1 LTILNFCQ
9 ISDIFKFVQVS
20 INQYFS
26 HEEETMKIFFRKQT
40 KMILV
45 LIAIVLLA
53 MSSCVP
59 TSVTQPDPTQK
70 AEPTEPV
77 LLSAGVQEIG
87 GVVISGGDTTPEGL
101 LDAPRTFIYQ
111 VLLDTGEEINVTFT
125 ANPPSPIDQ
134 TQPVPK
140 LTFYAGTINVG
151 DYLVARGTYD
161 LASRTL
167 AVALEAD
174 FIETFAKKP

>member
-1 LTILNFCQ
+1 
-9 ISDIFKFVQVS
+9 
-20 INQYFS
+20 
-26 HEEETMKIFFRKQT
+26 MKTFFRIQA
-40 KMILV
+40 KMNLG
-45 LIAIVLLA
+45 LIAIVFFAL
-53 MSSCVP
+53 SSCVP
-59 TSVTQPDPTQK
+59 TRVTQPDPTQK
-70 AEPTEPV
+70 AEPTEAV

-111 VLLDTGEEINVTFT
+111 VLLDSEEEINVTFT
-125 ANPPSPIDQ
+125 AYPPSPIDQ
-134 TQPVPK
+134 KQPAPK
-140 LTFYAGTINVG
+140 LTFYAGTINIG